1 MLAYSYFK
9 KTQMEKC
16 EFMVQI
22 NVTEIIKYYL
32 SLLLDG
38 NEMVEKFKE
47 LTLLLYLL
55 EQISIEN

>member
-47 LTLLLYLL
+47 LTLLLYYF
-55 EQISIEN
+55 IY